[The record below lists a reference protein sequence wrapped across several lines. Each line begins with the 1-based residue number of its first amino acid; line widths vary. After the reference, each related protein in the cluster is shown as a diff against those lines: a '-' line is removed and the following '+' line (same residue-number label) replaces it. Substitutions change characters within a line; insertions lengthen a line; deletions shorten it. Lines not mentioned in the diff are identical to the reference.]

1 MTIKSMF
8 LAFILMLSTT
18 KLFSQTTEGQ
28 ISYKIEITG
37 DSPEMANAATMLQ
50 GSLMELY
57 FIKDKTA
64 VEMKMGE
71 MMKMKTSID
80 AKLNKGII
88 LMEVMGNKIATKID
102 DVKNNEESPKEEIVA
117 TAETKTILGFNCK
130 KYIKKNEQGKT
141 LIIWTT
147 KDIVTNLVGQ
157 QQFVKADLGI
167 PLEFSTSDDGMT
179 MNFTATSFNKKV
191 DSSIFKLDVPEGYN
205 VMTEEELKQM
215 GG

>member
-64 VEMKMGE
+64 VE
-71 MMKMKTSID
+71 MKMKTSID

-167 PLEFSTSDDGMT
+167 PLEFSTSDEGMT

-191 DSSIFKLDVPEGYN
+191 DPSIFKLDVPEGYN